1 MPYTELLPRP
11 SLRPLLRCCWSVR
24 CTRPDDGMPWRVLP
38 DGCADLL
45 FDLGAAAPQ
54 AHWIGTMTRAV
65 LVPAG
70 SGVLDLFGLRF
81 APGGLHALIGA
92 PLAVCTDRRVALDLW
107 SAVWARDLLDRLV
120 EQPDLAARMSC
131 VERALL
137 RARPATD
144 ALHAVDALD
153 ALARGP
159 LPRRVGDLA
168 AQWGMTERTLERRF
182 DAWIGVRPKQHLRYL
197 RFERLLPRL
206 LAGEATATLA
216 ADLGYAD
223 QSHLIRDVQ
232 AFAGTSPTGLQAST
246 PRGPRERHVGF
257 VQSVTRPERHTAIR
271 PCRPIGGSRP
281 AL

>member
-1 MPYTELLPRP
+1 MSYAELLPCP
-11 SLRPLLRCCWSVR
+11 PLRPLLRCCWSVR
-24 CTRPDDGMPWRVLP
+24 GTRPVDGTPWRVLP

-45 FDLGAAAPQ
+45 FDLGAATPQ

-65 LVPAG
+65 LVPATA
-70 SGVLDLFGLRF
+70 SAPLDLFGLRF

-92 PLAVCTDRRVALDLW
+92 PLAACTDQRVAIDLW
-107 SAVWARDLLDRLV
+107 SALWTRDLLDHLAER
-120 EQPDLAARMSC
+120 PDLASRLQC

-137 RARPATD
+137 RARPDTD
-144 ALHAVDALD
+144 ALRAVDALD
-153 ALARGP
+153 SLARGP
-159 LPRRVGDLA
+159 LPQRVGDLA

-206 LAGEATATLA
+206 LAGESPATLA

-232 AFAGTSPTGLQAST
+232 AFAGISPTGL
-246 PRGPRERHVGF
+246 RREHAA
-257 VQSVTRPERHTAIR
+257 RP
-271 PCRPIGGSRP
+271 
-281 AL
+281 